1 MKNLNRVYLKEC
13 LLFGTY
19 LCPFLSSSFPLYS
32 IFISPS
38 CQPDRWII
46 IFCQSTVFFS
56 TSVHPDTNFLSVNCL
71 IVTWPVNTNFL
82 AINCLF
88 FPSFYPDTNFLTF
101 NCLFLPS
108 CYPIIISCPVTGF
121 LSPSFYPDTNFLPFN
136 CLFLP
141 SCYPILISCP
151 VFLSPSFHPDTNFLF
166 INCLIVTLLLSSLL
180 NTNFLPINR
189 LFLHF
194 LSSYTNFLSIKC
206 LFLSFLSSYTNFLP
220 ITCFFSPSCHLLLIS
235 CPLTVF
241 FSSSCHPAHP
251 LSVFHFSPSL
261 QRSPLQ
267 DSRYVLSKGV
277 NMEVTPP

>member
-1 MKNLNRVYLKEC
+1 MKNLNRVCLKEC

-108 CYPIIISCPVTGF
+108 CYPI
-121 LSPSFYPDTNFLPFN
+121 
-136 CLFLP
+136 
-141 SCYPILISCP
+141 LISCP
-151 VFLSPSFHPDTNFLF
+151 VFLSPSFHPDTNFLS

-206 LFLSFLSSYTNFLP
+206 LCLSFLSSYTNFLP

-251 LSVFHFSPSL
+251 LSVFHFSPPL
-261 QRSPLQ
+261 QRSLQ
-267 DSRYVLSKGV
+267 DS
-277 NMEVTPP
+277 MICPI